1 MTSRLKKLYFI
12 ILLPALILFAA
23 FYLAAETNLIHPGQ
37 FTLPPAWHGLLFTLG
52 AVTGIAGPIFIRT
65 LFAHKVKDASQV
77 PQDAFYAFQAR
88 LLVVSGA
95 TPYIAFAA
103 AACELPRFH
112 AGALVLMALYS
123 LYYYFPSARR
133 INFDRK
139 IFRVQKDAA

>member
-1 MTSRLKKLYFI
+1 MMNRLKKLYFI
-12 ILLPALILFAA
+12 LLLPALVLFAA
-23 FYLAAETNLIHPGQ
+23 YYLALETKLVRPGQ
-37 FTLPPAWHGLLFTLG
+37 ITLPETFNGLLFTLA

-65 LFAHKVKDASQV
+65 LFANKFKDQHQV
-77 PQDAFYAFQAR
+77 PEAAFYSFQAK
-88 LLVVSGA
+88 LLTVSGI

-112 AGALVLMALYS
+112 AGAIVLMALYS

-139 IFRVQKDAA
+139 LFRVKENAA